1 MIEIL
6 LYKAEAW
13 VKFMD
18 TTWQVQAQGSNVRGF
33 DKGNFSLRVWI
44 DRIQEPLE
52 IAHLQRRSLD

>member
-52 IAHLQRRSLD
+52 IAHL